1 MRLRHITFTGIDAKT
16 DIMDLAEIQKQYPL
30 VEFGVLTSYHW
41 YENGNRYLDPRLL
54 RNFRTRDGRIGETD
68 INLSLHICGR
78 AAHDAAYG
86 DWWEIDHLTYG
97 NLKLF
102 NRFQLNVAERQDNPP
117 YVKTAPYNWQQ
128 MIIQQRNVNE
138 LGLLKATL
146 RSYPFHES
154 FAVLLDASGGRGID
168 TPIEVLKG
176 QVMTGY
182 AGGINPD
189 NVADKLAY
197 LLQQENKGDF
207 WIDMESGV
215 RTDDWFD
222 IEKASRVL
230 AICKEVMRDLHVED

>member
-1 MRLRHITFTGIDAKT
+1 MRLHYIYGYRRKDRHQGFAS
-16 DIMDLAEIQKQYPL
+16 IQDQYPI

-54 RNFRTRDGRIGETD
+54 RNFRIGETD

-86 DWWEIDHLTYG
+86 DWLEIDHLTYG

-176 QVMTGY
+176 QVMAGY

-189 NVADKLAY
+189 NVADKLSY

-222 IEKASRVL
+222 IEKVSRVL
-230 AICKEVMRDLHVED
+230 AICKEVMRELHVEG